1 VKQAQ
6 SPAKL
11 GLLPEMLPHLELPA
25 HHHLLAKLVESAQ
38 VPVLHLSIATLN
50 ANR

>member
-1 VKQAQ
+1 VRFLEKPVPSLA
-6 SPAKL
+6 
-11 GLLPEMLPHLELPA
+11 MLPRLALPVR
-25 HHHLLAKLVESAQ
+25 HHLLAKLVESAQ